1 MADHSRLVSFFHWL
15 NVASLTNDKVTTRR
29 GQATCVEAQ
38 PHMDKGRGSAFKEIT
53 GWLGSWNTNSRS
65 FGAIVSLLSE
75 ARTNSGAARHSPR
88 AAPLDLLTHQHHPFV
103 LLICKV
109 SRHHNWA
116 FGSHFPEKS
125 LTFFVLDGSD
135 EYRSVANFPRGANYR
150 SDSAPIFI
158 PQLRRIPST
167 NHSRGQRSL

>member
-38 PHMDKGRGSAFKEIT
+38 AHMDKGRGSAFKEIT

-75 ARTNSGAARHSPR
+75 ARTNSGAARTP
-88 AAPLDLLTHQHHPFV
+88 
-103 LLICKV
+103 
-109 SRHHNWA
+109 
-116 FGSHFPEKS
+116 G
-125 LTFFVLDGSD
+125 
-135 EYRSVANFPRGANYR
+135 RS
-150 SDSAPIFI
+150 
-158 PQLRRIPST
+158 T
-167 NHSRGQRSL
+167 